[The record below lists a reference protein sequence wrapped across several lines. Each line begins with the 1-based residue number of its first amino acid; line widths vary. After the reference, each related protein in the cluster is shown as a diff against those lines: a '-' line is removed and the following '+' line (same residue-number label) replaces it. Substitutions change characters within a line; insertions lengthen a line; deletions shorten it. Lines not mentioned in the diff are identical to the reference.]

1 MPLDTVLINQVT
13 GITPSGA
20 KVPGSASRMDAL
32 ALSRRPVSSNAASP
46 SVSGGNGQSG
56 YSGGYP
62 GSPLWRSSKLDV
74 DQALR
79 STQPGG

>member
-1 MPLDTVLINQVT
+1 MPLDTVPINHVT

-32 ALSRRPVSSNAASP
+32 ALSRRPVSSP
-46 SVSGGNGQSG
+46 SASGGNGQSS

-62 GSPLWRSSKLDV
+62 ESSLWPSLKEDV

-79 STQPGG
+79 STQSGE